1 MVEGYIPF
9 FAALGLVSVLA
20 GATNAPIA
28 AIIMAGEL
36 FGMDIIHY
44 AALSCIIAFLMTG
57 HRSVFPSQILA
68 MAKGEHLD
76 VELGKE
82 IQDTRAKYTGGLEPD
97 VVRDIRRRM
106 ALRRAFRERRNKK
119 SNPKP

>member
-1 MVEGYIPF
+1 
-9 FAALGLVSVLA
+9 
-20 GATNAPIA
+20 
-28 AIIMAGEL
+28 MAGEL

-68 MAKGEHLD
+68 MTKGEHLD

-82 IQDTRAKYTGGLEPD
+82 IQQAKAKYTGGLEPD
-97 VVRDIRRRM
+97 ALRDIRRKM
-106 ALRRAFRERRNKK
+106 ALRRILREKRGRKK
-119 SNPKP
+119 